1 MPNEAGTGEGE
12 RQAAEVVFF
21 IYFFYSKTIFFSPS
35 CGLLTGNKSSFM

>member
-21 IYFFYSKTIFFSPS
+21 YLFFLFQNDFLFPELWFI
-35 CGLLTGNKSSFM
+35 NWQ